1 MAWGNGPVMAA
12 IGECRSEG
20 CAKRVAGISLTRRGE
35 KGAIRNEDSYYKSF
49 CPFVAAPRSS
59 LPSVMHTSVRWVPPF
74 RSQRRLGVTL
84 GRVISH
90 DGMCCCGIVCF
101 VFYFLV
107 SYFTLSW
114 SCWSC
119 RAGTVKVTARC
130 HARRCSGSGSLQHST
145 LCAPRPVKA
154 ALLSRRPPLVPW
166 N

>member
-1 MAWGNGPVMAA
+1 MGQWP
-12 IGECRSEG
+12 CHG
-20 CAKRVAGISLTRRGE
+20 CDRCVSFRGLCKRVAGFANPAGGRKEPCVMKIHIINRFAL
-35 KGAIRNEDSYYKSF
+35 
-49 CPFVAAPRSS
+49 APRSS
-59 LPSVMHTSVRWVPPF
+59 LTSVMHTSARWVPPF

-90 DGMCCCGIVCF
+90 DGMCCCGNVCL

-107 SYFTLSW
+107 SYFTL
-114 SCWSC
+114 CWSC